1 MSYNGSGTFTINTSG
16 QPVVAGTVI
25 TASAFNALTADL
37 ATGLT
42 TAITKDGQ
50 TTTTARIPFAQGINS
65 SLVTDASSTS
75 TGSIITAGGVGIAKA
90 LYVGTTANVA
100 GEASISGLTVGK
112 GGGAVATNTAVGA
125 SALVNNTTGS
135 ESVAVGQ
142 NAIGSGV
149 MTGAHNTTVGVA
161 SMYPITSGAENS
173 GLGYQALR
181 LLTTGSYNTSV
192 GSAAL
197 YSNTTASNNVAV
209 GYQAAYSTTTGKPN
223 TALGTQ
229 ALYANTTGTFNVALG
244 SGQVGVSEGALLANT
259 TGSYNVAVGSAALGT
274 NTTASYSTAVGYK
287 AGYGVTGAQ
296 NDAFGVGSLS
306 GLSGSTTGTLNT
318 GLGANTL
325 AYLTS
330 GSYNT
335 AVGQYALLNST
346 TASYSTA
353 VGYQAL
359 QASTTANYNTSLG
372 WQAGYSITTGGS
384 NLCLGAG
391 AGAVVTTGI
400 NNVYLGYT
408 GASATGASSEL
419 VIAASNTNITGKGT
433 NTGLIVAYNSGY
445 GSIYQGNNGA
455 SWAIISDQRL
465 KKNIVDN
472 TDGLD
477 KITQI
482 QVRNFEYR
490 LPEEITELPQDQ
502 AIQKQG
508 IQLGAIAQ
516 ELKEILPDC
525 VKTESTGVM
534 TVNTDNLT
542 WYMINAIK
550 ELKAEFDAY
559 KSTHP

>member
-1 MSYNGSGTFTINTSG
+1 MAVVINGDTGISPVTASGTS
-16 QPVVAGTVI
+16 
-25 TASAFNALTADL
+25 ASV
-37 ATGLT
+37 
-42 TAITKDGQ
+42 DGM
-50 TTTTARIPFAQGINS
+50 
-65 SLVTDASSTS
+65 
-75 TGSIITAGGVGIAKA
+75 
-90 LYVGTTANVA
+90 
-100 GEASISGLTVGK
+100 TVGR
-112 GGGAVATNTAVGA
+112 GGGEVSTNTAVGA
-125 SALVNNTTGS
+125 SALSTNSAGAYITAIGYQALLLSTGNYNTAVGGLALSANTSGIENVAVGLSTMLTNTTGTYNVATGNSALRLNTTGS
-135 ESVAVGQ
+135 FNTAF
-142 NAIGSGV
+142 GS
-149 MTGAHNTTVGVA
+149 
-161 SMYPITSGAENS
+161 
-173 GLGYQALR
+173 Q
-181 LLTTGSYNTSV
+181 
-192 GSAAL
+192 AL
-197 YSNTTASNNVAV
+197 YSNTTASQNTAV
-209 GYQAAYSTTTGKPN
+209 GYQAGYSG
-223 TALGTQ
+223 
-229 ALYANTTGTFNVALG
+229 TTGT
-244 SGQVGVSEGALLANT
+244 
-259 TGSYNVAVGSAALGT
+259 
-274 NTTASYSTAVGYK
+274 SYSTFVGWQSAY
-287 AGYGVTGAQ
+287 YQTGAQ
-296 NDAFGVGSLS
+296 NDAFGVRALYGSAGAS
-306 GLSGSTTGTLNT
+306 GTLNSAF
-318 GLGANTL
+318 GSNALNANT
-325 AYLTS
+325 S
-330 GSYNT
+330 GNVNT
-335 AVGQYALLNST
+335 AVGQYALLSNT
-346 TASYSTA
+346 TGSNNTS
-353 VGYQAL
+353 VGYNAL
-359 QASTTANYNTSLG
+359 QANTTSSYNTSLG

-391 AGAVVTTGI
+391 SGAVVTTGI

-542 WYMINAIK
+542 WYLINAVK
-550 ELKAEFDAY
+550 ELTARIKQLEGNC
-559 KSTHP
+559 HE